1 MKITLTPQ
9 QKLQLE
15 EMHDSTRDG
24 RVRDR
29 IKAVLLASEGWSQ
42 AMISQALRI
51 HESTVARHLSDYVLS
66 EKLKPENGGSQ
77 SKLSATQTM
86 HLIEHLTEKT
96 YFHTHQIV
104 AYVEAE
110 FAVRYIV
117 AGMNKWL
124 HHHGFSY
131 KKPKGVPHKLKPEE
145 QQAFIE
151 YYNEVLKSNDPPV
164 LFMDAVH
171 PTQSTKLSYGWI
183 RKGQDKLIETTG
195 SRTRVNLIG
204 ALPLKEISDT
214 ITDTYETIDS
224 ESIVR
229 FFWKLKKECYP
240 LEQTVHIV
248 LDGAAYHRSEMVKNA
263 AKVLN
268 IELHYLPPYSP
279 NLNPIE
285 RLWKVMNEYVRNNV
299 YFPSKAAFTSAIK
312 KFFDVTLAEVAG
324 SLASRITDNF
334 QILKPASSS

>member
-1 MKITLTPQ
+1 MKIILTPQ
-9 QKLQLE
+9 QKQQLE

-77 SKLSATQTM
+77 SRLSAGQTM
-86 HLIEHLTEKT
+86 QLIEHLAEKT

-104 AYVEAE
+104 AYVQAE
-110 FAVRYIV
+110 FGVRYTV

-131 KKPKGVPHKLKPEE
+131 KKPKGVPHKFDPEM

-151 YYNEVLKSNDPPV
+151 HYNETLRNSEDPV

-183 RKGQDKLIETTG
+183 RKGQDKLIETT
-195 SRTRVNLIG
+195 
-204 ALPLKEISDT
+204 
-214 ITDTYETIDS
+214 
-224 ESIVR
+224 
-229 FFWKLKKECYP
+229 
-240 LEQTVHIV
+240 
-248 LDGAAYHRSEMVKNA
+248 
-263 AKVLN
+263 
-268 IELHYLPPYSP
+268 
-279 NLNPIE
+279 
-285 RLWKVMNEYVRNNV
+285 
-299 YFPSKAAFTSAIK
+299 
-312 KFFDVTLAEVAG
+312 
-324 SLASRITDNF
+324 
-334 QILKPASSS
+334 